1 MPLFIA
7 LDCFGKASE
16 LEDQPGGNQ
25 VNVGF
30 TCATIKGRTPRFK
43 VGSHSMRSLT
53 DWVKLYCAS
62 SPRDQTTSVSS
73 ALPLAPAT
81 APLTS
86 VFRKFMPTGEQGEAR
101 VQRIRS
107 EQLHSHAVGCPC
119 ASRCAV
125 VGCSQI
131 DIANF
136 HGNVFIHFQTTVC
149 FPAD

>member
-1 MPLFIA
+1 MPLFIG

-73 ALPLAPAT
+73 ALPLVPAT
-81 APLTS
+81 TALT
-86 VFRKFMPTGEQGEAR
+86 
-101 VQRIRS
+101 
-107 EQLHSHAVGCPC
+107 
-119 ASRCAV
+119 
-125 VGCSQI
+125 I